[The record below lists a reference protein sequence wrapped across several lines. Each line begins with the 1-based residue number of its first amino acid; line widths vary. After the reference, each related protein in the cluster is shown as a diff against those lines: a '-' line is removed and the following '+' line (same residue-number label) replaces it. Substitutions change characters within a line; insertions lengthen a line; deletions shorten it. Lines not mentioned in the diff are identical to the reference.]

1 VIKTAL
7 VSAALFAAVLIPAAV
22 SAAGSP
28 EILSVDAT
36 DAPNQVWHARLRV
49 PVTGGTD
56 VALAYPKW
64 IPGNH
69 GPTGPIGSLGAMRA
83 TVNGAAVAW
92 TRDLNDVY
100 TFHFPV
106 PAGAHE
112 LDIAYDLYEGGGG
125 GPSGGGGGG
134 NMSAQL
140 AVLDWNQVVLY
151 PRNAN
156 IHDVNVKADITLPGG
171 WTEGTAL
178 PLAAAAPPFGKPS
191 GHVSFG
197 SVELATLVD
206 SPLYMGAHE
215 RVVPLADADGM
226 TSEVD
231 LFGDTENDVEPTS
244 VQIAHWKNLVA
255 EADVLY
261 GFRHWQHYHYLLS
274 LSDVISG
281 RGLEHHSSSANGLG
295 ERYLTDSDL
304 YANGSDLLAHEYTH
318 SWNGK
323 YRRPAGLVTKNYQD
337 PMIDDGL
344 WVYEGMTQYWGIVLA
359 ARSGLAEPGAFE
371 QTLAGYYASLDAEP
385 GRHARPLID
394 TARAQG
400 LTRAAQSPSGR
411 AQRRGEDYYI
421 EGALMWLDAD
431 TLIRERT
438 HGRKSLD
445 DFARL
450 FLGNGKNTPPMVIGY
465 SRADVIAAL
474 NAVLPNDWTTFL
486 RTRVDDVTDHPPL
499 AGITR
504 GGWRFVF
511 TSDRTDQQIRR
522 ERASRGIDASYSLGS
537 TINFDGVVPATIET
551 MPFARAGVA
560 PGSKILA
567 VNSQA
572 FSPERLRLALR
583 AAQHSSAPIR
593 LIVDDLGVISTINV
607 NYHGGERYPRLVR
620 DRGTPDLLSKIAA
633 ARTKGIH

>member
-1 VIKTAL
+1 MIKAAL
-7 VSAALFAAVLIPAAV
+7 LSAALFAAVLVPVAA

-36 DAPNQVWHARLRV
+36 DAPRQVWHAKLRV
-49 PVTGGTD
+49 PVNGAGD

-69 GPTGPIGSLGAMRA
+69 GPTGPIGNLGAITA
-83 TVNGAAVAW
+83 SVNGAAVAW
-92 TRDLNDVY
+92 TRDNNDVY

-106 PAGAHE
+106 PAGARE
-112 LDIAYDLYEGGGG
+112 LDIAYDLYEGGGN
-125 GPSGGGGGG
+125 GG

-156 IHDVNVKADITLPGG
+156 IHDVNVKADITLPAG

-178 PLAAAAPPFGKPS
+178 PLAAAATPFGSPS
-191 GHVSFG
+191 GHVGFATAT
-197 SVELATLVD
+197 LATLVD
-206 SPLYMGAHE
+206 SPLYCGVHE
-215 RVVPLADADGM
+215 KVVPLINANGM

-231 LFGDTENDVEPTS
+231 LFGDTANDVEPTS
-244 VQIAHWKNLVA
+244 AQVAHWKNLVA
-255 EADVLY
+255 EADALY
-261 GFRHWQHYHYLLS
+261 GYRHWEHYHYLLS

-281 RGLEHHSSSANGLG
+281 RGLEHHASSANGLG
-295 ERYLTDSDL
+295 ERYLTDTDL
-304 YANGSDLLAHEYTH
+304 YANGADLLSHEYTH

-323 YRRPAGLVTKNYQD
+323 YRRPQGLITKNYQD

-359 ARSGLAEPGAFE
+359 ARSGLSEPGAF
-371 QTLAGYYASLDAEP
+371 QQSLAGYYASLDAEP

-400 LTRAAQSPSGR
+400 LTRASQSPSGR
-411 AQRRGEDYYI
+411 AQRRGEDYYV
-421 EGALMWLDAD
+421 EGALMWLEAD
-431 TLIRERT
+431 TLIREGT

-445 DFARL
+445 DFAKL
-450 FLGNGKNTPPMVIGY
+450 FLGNGKNTPPMVVGY
-465 SRADVIAAL
+465 STHDVVTAL
-474 NAVLPNDWTTFL
+474 NAIYPNDWATFL
-486 RTRVDDVTDHPPL
+486 HTRVDLVTDHPPL

-504 GGWRFVF
+504 GGWKLVF
-511 TSDRTDQQIRR
+511 TPTRTDQQIRR
-522 ERASRGIDASYSLGS
+522 ERATRGIDASYSLGS
-537 TINFDGVVPATIET
+537 TINTDGTVPATVET
-551 MPFARAGVA
+551 MPLARAGVA

-567 VNSQA
+567 VNDQA
-572 FSPERLRLALR
+572 FSPERLRLAIR
-583 AAQHSSAPIR
+583 AAQHSTAPIR
-593 LIVDDLGVISTINV
+593 LIVDDLGTISTINV

-620 DRGTPDLLSKIAA
+620 DPSKPDLLSTIAA
-633 ARTKGIH
+633 ARTKGAR